1 MDVFFNSRKIKFDV
15 LHKLLLAH
23 MRRERVYKVNVFINL
38 DDIFHKLHNPILD
51 RRMSVSNSNT
61 IVQLTSNI
69 INLAAHYREYMMR
82 EGWNPKI
89 FLYYTSSTKGPFRNT
104 IYRESYRNHYIQI
117 NSETNQKSPHLNM
130 ALPGAISL
138 TKSIVQYIEG
148 VYMIDSTFIEPSVL
162 PMAISS
168 MNFADYNFI
177 ITRDP
182 YDYQYV
188 AQDKWMI
195 IYADSEEERSTV
207 ITPSNIWRFVAEK
220 EKMSVSEY
228 SLDYQASLYPFALC
242 INGDSYR
249 GIPRIRKCGWK
260 SILKI
265 IDDLSK
271 EPVALTSVTLRERT
285 VDKLR
290 GDNKVSLEDINR
302 NLSCT
307 DIQLQFQRLNLSQN
321 PVFNADLMMQMTDVP
336 DNENLLTVDRIYF
349 GNHHLNIP
357 FLTKQMSGNSK
368 YIGKF
373 NLEGKGD

>member
-357 FLTKQMSGNSK
+357 FLTRQMPGNSK
-368 YIGKF
+368 YVGKF

>member
-15 LHKLLLAH
+15 LHKLLLTH

-104 IYRESYRNHYIQI
+104 IYRESYRNHFIQI
-117 NSETNQKSPHLNM
+117 NSETNQKTPHLNM

-148 VYMIDSTFIEPSVL
+148 VYMIDSSFIEPSVL
-162 PMAISS
+162 PMAISNS
-168 MNFADYNFI
+168 VFSDYNFI

-188 AQDKWMI
+188 TQNKWMI
-195 IYADSEEERSTV
+195 VYADSEEERSTV
-207 ITPSNIWRFVAEK
+207 ITPSNIWRFVAER

-228 SLDYQASLYPFALC
+228 SLDYQASLYPFALS
-242 INGDSYR
+242 INGDTYR

-265 IDDLSK
+265 IDELSK

-285 VDKLR
+285 VDRLR

-307 DIQLQFQRLNLSQN
+307 DIQLQYQRLNLN
-321 PVFNADLMMQMTDVP
+321 ANHAFNADLMMQMTDVP
-336 DNENLLTVDRIYF
+336 DSENLLTVDRIYF

-357 FLTKQMSGNSK
+357 FLTKQMPGNSK
-368 YIGKF
+368 YVGKF
-373 NLEGKGD
+373 NLEGKGE

>member
-15 LHKLLLAH
+15 LHKLLLTH

-188 AQDKWMI
+188 SQDKWMI
-195 IYADSEEERSTV
+195 IYADSEDERSTV

-349 GNHHLNIP
+349 GNHHLNIS
-357 FLTKQMSGNSK
+357 FLTKQMLGNSK

-373 NLEGKGD
+373 NLKGKGD

>member
-15 LHKLLLAH
+15 LHKLLLTY
-23 MRRERVYKVNVFINL
+23 MRRERVYKINVFINL

-357 FLTKQMSGNSK
+357 FLTKQMPGNSK
-368 YIGKF
+368 YVGKF

>member
-117 NSETNQKSPHLNM
+117 NNETNQKSPHLNM

-357 FLTKQMSGNSK
+357 FLTKQMLGNSK
-368 YIGKF
+368 YVGKF

>member
-15 LHKLLLAH
+15 LHKLLITH

-349 GNHHLNIP
+349 GNHHLNIS
-357 FLTKQMSGNSK
+357 FLTKQMLGNSK

-373 NLEGKGD
+373 NLKGKGN